1 MWEYKVREVARLL
14 AVSND
19 TVRRWVDDGLLSAR
33 RDNGRILVDGESV
46 AKLAVDLAEGKVEP
60 DRGSSTRNELPGIV
74 TSVKID
80 GVMAQVDI
88 QCGIYRVVS
97 LISAEAAKELEL
109 EVGNPATALIKATN
123 VGVRK
128 GI

>member
-19 TVRRWVDDGLLSAR
+19 TVRRWVDDDLLTAR
-33 RDNGRILVDGESV
+33 RDNGRILVNGESV
-46 AKLAVDLAEGKVEP
+46 AKLAADLAAGKVEP

-74 TSVKID
+74 TAVKID

-109 EVGNPATALIKATN
+109 EVGSPATALIKATN

>member
-46 AKLAVDLAEGKVEP
+46 AKLAVDLAEGKVES

-74 TSVKID
+74 TDVKID